1 MATRHLLF
9 TVLKLTQFRFFFF
22 SLSPLTIQLKYS
34 LVLFLFLFYLNLM
47 VFRSCL
53 PFIMFSLSICLVCV
67 FGLIKISHSLRS
79 AFVSALVLLV
89 LSPSQWMQ
97 KGTLHCS
104 RSGFARIGL
113 YTCTYYTRSAMKK
126 ESTTKGLLLFPYCLS
141 AFCHLSPPTIMSLCL
156 SVFLYLSLSP
166 VFSFWLSVCLS
177 VASPLGIICLHCGWH
192 FIQIQTSKEFP
203 FALPF
208 SPSLSFR
215 TSEKVLGESLDLK
228 TDFPKLFNLK
238 AFARCKC
245 YEYPRPCNLTRT
257 IHGGFSAEQKKT
269 EQDRDTS
276 QWGPAVCLRI

>member
-89 LSPSQWMQ
+89 LSPSQWME

-156 SVFLYLSLSP
+156 SVFLYLSLS
-166 VFSFWLSVCLS
+166 SIQLLTVCLP
-177 VASPLGIICLHCGWH
+177 VCGLSFGH
-192 FIQIQTSKEFP
+192 Y
-203 FALPF
+203 L
-208 SPSLSFR
+208 PSLRLTFHSNSDKQGISIR
-215 TSEKVLGESLDLK
+215 TPLLPLFVLSHIRESV
-228 TDFPKLFNLK
+228 
-238 AFARCKC
+238 
-245 YEYPRPCNLTRT
+245 
-257 IHGGFSAEQKKT
+257 G
-269 EQDRDTS
+269 
-276 QWGPAVCLRI
+276 RISRS

>member
-89 LSPSQWMQ
+89 LSPSQWME

-113 YTCTYYTRSAMKK
+113 YTCTHYTRSAMKK

-156 SVFLYLSLSP
+156 SVFLYLSLQYSA
-166 VFSFWLSVCLS
+166 FDCLS
-177 VASPLGIICLHCGWH
+177 ACLWPLLWALFAFIAVDISFKFRQARNFHSHSPSPPLC
-192 FIQIQTSKEFP
+192 P
-203 FALPF
+203 FAHQRKCWENLSILKQTF
-208 SPSLSFR
+208 LSFSISKHLHDVNA
-215 TSEKVLGESLDLK
+215 TN
-228 TDFPKLFNLK
+228 TP
-238 AFARCKC
+238 
-245 YEYPRPCNLTRT
+245 
-257 IHGGFSAEQKKT
+257 
-269 EQDRDTS
+269 DR
-276 QWGPAVCLRI
+276 VI